1 LSVTLIRLSNF
12 IEEFRKLDSEMQAQ
26 TMLALLY
33 IARMDKTDS
42 PATVKDVGEYLGVS
56 TAAAS
61 RNVAALSAWSR
72 HQKPGHDLIEA
83 TENPAFRS
91 QKFIRLTTKGKRMI
105 KTLEENYG
113 SFTKGE

>member
-1 LSVTLIRLSNF
+1 
-12 IEEFRKLDSEMQAQ
+12 MQAQ

-42 PATVKDVGEYLGVS
+42 PATVKDVGDYLGVS

-72 HQKPGHDLIEA
+72 HQKPGHDLVEA

-91 QKFIRLTTKGKRMI
+91 QKFIRLTAKGKRMI
-105 KTLEENYG
+105 KTLEENYDF
-113 SFTKGE
+113 SLVKFISQLAQQIRVIFDYIYHP

>member
-1 LSVTLIRLSNF
+1 
-12 IEEFRKLDSEMQAQ
+12 MQAQ

-33 IARMDKTDS
+33 IARLDQTDN
-42 PATVKDVGEYLGVS
+42 PATVKDVGDHLGVS

-72 HQKPGHDLIEA
+72 HKKPGHGLVEA

-91 QKFIRLTTKGKRMI
+91 QKFIRLTAKGKRVI

-113 SFTKGE
+113 NFTKGE